1 MPPNPDPMDG
11 GATRPMGLA
20 AMSLADGAE
29 QSLPD
34 GAEQEKGA
42 EGALLAPKTFI
53 LLAAEAEALA

>member
-29 QSLPD
+29 Q
-34 GAEQEKGA
+34 EKDA